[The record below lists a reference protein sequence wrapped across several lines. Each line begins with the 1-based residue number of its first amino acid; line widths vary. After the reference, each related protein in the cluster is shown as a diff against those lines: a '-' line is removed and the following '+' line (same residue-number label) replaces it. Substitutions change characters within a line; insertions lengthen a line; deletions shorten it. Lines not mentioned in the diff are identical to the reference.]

1 MGGGGGGKAPS
12 VPSYTPPPVV
22 EAANP
27 ETVQQAE
34 AGFVAESNEKARKAA
49 ALAAGRRETILTGAL
64 GDVSTPGVQRKTL
77 LGQ

>member
-1 MGGGGGGKAPS
+1 MGGGGGSKSPS
-12 VPSYTPPPVV
+12 VPKYTPPPVV
-22 EAANP
+22 EVASP

-34 AGFVAESNEKARKAA
+34 AGFVADSNEKARKAA

-64 GDVSTPGVQRKTL
+64 GDVSTPEVQRKTL